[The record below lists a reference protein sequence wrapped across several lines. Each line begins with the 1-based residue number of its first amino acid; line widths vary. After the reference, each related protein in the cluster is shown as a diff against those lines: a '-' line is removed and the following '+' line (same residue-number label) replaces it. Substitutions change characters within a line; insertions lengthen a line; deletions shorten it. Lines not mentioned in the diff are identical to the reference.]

1 MVGSCRKV
9 LNKTPAMTAPTGFNG
24 RTCLADAICALLP
37 DDQSKQSVF
46 SSICSE
52 MPAKGGTSI
61 RCANV
66 ALARHGM
73 VLERATSQR
82 RPTLSPDERVGVQNI
97 TRMTVFASH
106 FVVWDGKIVWG

>member
-1 MVGSCRKV
+1 MI
-9 LNKTPAMTAPTGFNG
+9 
-24 RTCLADAICALLP
+24 D
-37 DDQSKQSVF
+37 
-46 SSICSE
+46 
-52 MPAKGGTSI
+52 
-61 RCANV
+61 CANV

-106 FVVWDGKIVWG
+106 FVVWDGKIVWD

>member
-1 MVGSCRKV
+1 
-9 LNKTPAMTAPTGFNG
+9 MTAPTGFNG

-46 SSICSE
+46 SLIYSE
-52 MPAKGGTSI
+52 MPAEGGTLI
-61 RCANV
+61 DCANV

-106 FVVWDGKIVWG
+106 FVVWDGKIVWD